1 MLKSTFDTEH
11 IQHLGREDIVAIK
24 MSLMTILEKLN
35 AASASEIPFL
45 SCLKDVVHQPRAGG
59 AQLQSGHETG
69 GGQSSVTREYSRGNG
84 QQGQRAIHLAQPR
97 R

>member
-1 MLKSTFDTEH
+1 M
-11 IQHLGREDIVAIK
+11 QHLGQEDFVAIK
-24 MSLMTILEKLN
+24 MSLMTTLEQRN
-35 AASASEIPFL
+35 ASSASEIPFL
-45 SCLKDVVHQPRAGG
+45 SPLKDVVHQPRADG

-69 GGQSSVTREYSRGNG
+69 GGQSSVTREYSRGDG